1 MATKTPPSLACP
13 HCARPLPEATLRA
26 AAGVLRKR
34 GGPSTGRPRSD
45 APRCPCGAMTAKR
58 AAARKHVC

>member
-1 MATKTPPSLACP
+1 MKPPSLHCP